1 MAKLDFTFDESPWEQ
16 YLFSRQMGDSV
27 SAAQLLTLL
36 EGEEEQAV
44 EDALQ
49 RIEEACMVLDLTG
62 LPNGPEPTE
71 PAEDEA

>member
-1 MAKLDFTFDESPWEQ
+1 MAKLDFTFDTAPWEQ
-16 YLFSRQMGDSV
+16 YLYSRQMGDTV

-62 LPNGPEPTE
+62 LPNA
-71 PAEDEA
+71 PATP